1 MTSPGAVGSMR
12 GWSGRPKNVLHW
24 LLPASSGDGAGG
36 FSVLPSALR
45 PNNYLARSG
54 GSEVV
59 EAIIEAA
66 GAFLLTGGISLFL
79 TWTAYHM
86 WQISPPQRFR
96 RLEEGLIIAYN
107 QLHSHGQKPEDISEI
122 RSAIRRLDKFQI
134 PHPGMQGRALYWLTF
149 LRRLIGEARAGA
161 DKEARLVW
169 SQSKEQRELAN
180 EADT

>member
-1 MTSPGAVGSMR
+1 MERPTQERTALAVARQLWRWGGWILSFAIGAAA
-12 GWSGRPKNVLHW
+12 KQL
-24 LLPASSGDGAGG
+24 
-36 FSVLPSALR
+36 
-45 PNNYLARSG
+45 LARSG

-86 WQISPPQRFR
+86 WQILPPQRFR

-134 PHPGMQGRALYWLTF
+134 PHPGMQGRALDWLTF

-161 DKEARLVW
+161 VKEARLVW
-169 SQSKEQRELAN
+169 SQIKEQRELAN